1 MIEKIL
7 YIIETMRYFLEL
19 LNKHCM
25 KKQQNQK
32 EQNLDRVL
40 IAIYSLGG
48 NGAYSVDLET
58 LQTETGLS
66 KLEIL
71 DAVRGAEE
79 RGLIIDARSMDKPH
93 DWLLNL
99 DGILYAEG
107 LIEKNPKRKQDR
119 LKNC

>member
-7 YIIETMRYFLEL
+7 YILETMRYFLEL

-48 NGAYSVDLET
+48 NGAYSVDLES
-58 LQTETGLS
+58 LQKETGLS
-66 KLEIL
+66 KSEIF
-71 DAVRGAEE
+71 DAVRAAEQ

-99 DGILYAEG
+99 DGILYTEG
-107 LIEKNPKRKQDR
+107 LIEKKQKRK
-119 LKNC
+119 

>member
-1 MIEKIL
+1 MIENL
-7 YIIETMRYFLEL
+7 RFLLEL

-40 IAIYSLGG
+40 IAIYYLGG
-48 NGAYSVDLET
+48 NGAYSVDLES
-58 LQTETGLS
+58 LQKETGLS
-66 KLEIL
+66 KLEIF
-71 DAVRGAEE
+71 DAVRAAEQ

-99 DGILYAEG
+99 DGILYTEG
-107 LIEKNPKRKQDR
+107 LIEKKQKRK
-119 LKNC
+119 